1 MKHLAKLLG
10 IFSIVGILFSVLFS
24 IGGVVVQKV
33 RECKDEYEFE
43 KGMDEYLRKHP
54 FK

>member
-10 IFSIVGILFSVLFS
+10 IFSIVGILFCVLFS
-24 IGGVVVQKV
+24 IGDSVVQKV
-33 RECKDEYEFE
+33 KECKDEYEFE
-43 KGMDEYLRKHP
+43 KGMNEYLRKHP

>member
-10 IFSIVGILFSVLFS
+10 IFSIVGVLFCVLFS
-24 IGGVVVQKV
+24 IGGAVVQKV
-33 RECKDEYEFE
+33 RECKDEYEFK
-43 KGMDEYLRKHP
+43 KGMDEYLKNHS